1 MERFTKKAE
10 SILNNALKEA
20 REFGHTYVGSEH
32 LLLAICEEESCTAA
46 EMLAAHGLS
55 TERLRVAILD
65 AAGSGSPFPVSAADM
80 TPRLRAIIEHAAAA
94 ALRGGAVYIGSE
106 HLLYGITEES
116 GAAAYKL
123 LAAQGIA
130 PGELHNEL
138 TVLTAPEK
146 REAGSEKE
154 KGTLSATPTLA
165 GYGHDL
171 TAAARRGL
179 LDPVIGREKESER
192 LIGILSRRQKN
203 NPCLVGEPGVG
214 KTAVVEG
221 LALLLAEGN
230 VPSSLKGKTIVSLDL
245 GSMIAGAKYR
255 GEFEERL
262 KNAMTEA
269 VAHPEIILFIDE
281 LHTIVGAGA
290 AEGAVDAANIMKP
303 ALSRGQIQVIG
314 ATTMVEY
321 RRHIEKDAA
330 LARRFQPLAVEEPTE
345 EESLRILQGLRE
357 RYERH
362 HGLRLSDAALRAA
375 VTLSRRYLP
384 DRFLPDKA
392 LDLLDETAAR
402 MHMRAET
409 QPRQLNELTHALT
422 KVGEEKEA
430 CIRAQNFEGAAAARD
445 RERQLRLEYEEKKAA
460 WQEKAATPCVGEEDI
475 AATLT
480 AWTGIPVESICE
492 EESSRLARM
501 EAELGERVIGQSE
514 AISRLSAA
522 IRRSRLGLRDPRRPV
537 GSFLFLGP
545 TGVGKTALSLALSE
559 VLFGERQ
566 ALFRIDMSEY
576 MEKHSVSRLIGAPPG
591 YVGYE
596 AGGVLTEAIRR
607 RPYSVL
613 LFDEIEK
620 AHPDVLNI
628 LLQILEDGSLTD
640 AQGKRADF
648 SNAVIIMTSNVGARE
663 THHLGFGDDGERE
676 SARAR
681 LHESLRSS
689 FRPEFLN
696 RIDDILPFKPL
707 DSEACAAIVRLLL
720 EESRTRAASAG
731 ITLEYDESAV
741 LLLAERGYD
750 KAYGARPLRR
760 RVTAEVEDPLSDRL
774 LCGSIRRGDHIFL
787 HAEGDA
793 LVFSVKNEPDLALS
807 LQE

>member
-10 SILNNALKEA
+10 SILNNALRAA
-20 REFGHTYVGSEH
+20 RELGHTYVGSEH
-32 LLLAICEEESCTAA
+32 LLLAICEEEGCTAA
-46 EMLAAHGLS
+46 GLLAAHGLS
-55 TERLRVAILD
+55 AERLRVAILD

-80 TPRLRAIIEHAAAA
+80 TPRLRAVIEHAAAA

-116 GAAAYKL
+116 GSAAYKL
-123 LAAQGIA
+123 LSSQGIA
-130 PGELHNEL
+130 PTELHTEL
-138 TVLTAPEK
+138 TPLTAPEK
-146 REAGSEKE
+146 KEEGEKD
-154 KGTLSATPTLA
+154 KGALSTTPTLA
-165 GYGHDL
+165 GYGYDL
-171 TAAARRGL
+171 VSAAKRGM
-179 LDPVIGREKESER
+179 LDPVIGREAETER

-221 LALLLAEGN
+221 LALRLAEGN
-230 VPSSLKGKTIVSLDL
+230 VPLLLRGKTIVSLDL

-262 KNAMTEA
+262 KNAMAEA

-281 LHTIVGAGA
+281 IHTIVGAGA

-303 ALSRGQIQVIG
+303 ALSRGQIQVVG
-314 ATTMVEY
+314 ATTMTEY

-330 LARRFQPLAVEEPTE
+330 LARRFQPLTVEEPTE
-345 EESLRILQGLRE
+345 EETLAILKGLRA

-362 HGLRLSDAALRAA
+362 HGLRLTDEALHAAIR
-375 VTLSRRYLP
+375 LSRRYLP

-392 LDLLDETAAR
+392 LDLIDEAAAR
-402 MHMRAET
+402 MHMRAEE
-409 QPRQLNELTHALT
+409 QPRLLHELEERMTAAAA
-422 KVGEEKEA
+422 EKEA

-445 RERQLRLEYEEKKAA
+445 REKGLRAEYEEKKEA
-460 WQEKAATPCVGEEDI
+460 WEKKTPHPGIGEAEI

-480 AWTGIPVESICE
+480 AWTGIPVENICE
-492 EESSRLARM
+492 EESSRLARL
-501 EAELGERVIGQSE
+501 ESELSHRVIGQEE
-514 AISRLSAA
+514 AVSRLSAA
-522 IRRSRLGLRDPRRPV
+522 VRRSRLGLRDPKRPI

-640 AQGKRADF
+640 SQGKRADF
-648 SNAVIIMTSNVGARE
+648 SNAVIIMTSNVGARD
-663 THHLGFGDDGERE
+663 THRLGFGEETDAAG
-676 SARAR
+676 RAR
-681 LHESLRSS
+681 LHEGLHGY
-689 FRPEFLN
+689 FRPELLN
-696 RIDDILPFKPL
+696 RIDDILPFRPL
-707 DSEACAAIVRLLL
+707 DREACQRIVRLLL
-720 EESRTRAASAG
+720 EESRTRAAAAG
-731 ITLEYDESAV
+731 IALEYDESAV
-741 LLLAERGYD
+741 ALIAKRGYD

-760 RVTAEVEDPLSDRL
+760 RVVLDVEDPLSDRL
-774 LCGSIRRGDHIFL
+774 LNGSLHRGDRVCLRAEEGELIFSRS
-787 HAEGDA
+787 E
-793 LVFSVKNEPDLALS
+793 EPAKDLAL
-807 LQE
+807 QD

>member
-10 SILNNALKEA
+10 NILNNALKEA

-32 LLLAICEEESCTAA
+32 LLLAICEEEGCTAA
-46 EMLAAHGLS
+46 GLLAAHGLS

-65 AAGSGSPFPVSAADM
+65 ASGSGSPFPVSAADM
-80 TPRLRAIIEHAAAA
+80 TPRLRAVIEHAAAA

-116 GAAAYKL
+116 GSAAYKL
-123 LAAQGIA
+123 LAAQGVA

-138 TVLTAPEK
+138 TPMTSPEK
-146 REAGSEKE
+146 REGADKE
-154 KGTLSATPTLA
+154 KNALSATPTLA
-165 GYGHDL
+165 SYGHDL
-171 TAAARRGL
+171 VAAARSGL
-179 LDPVIGREKESER
+179 IDPVIGRERETER

-221 LALLLAEGN
+221 LALLLAEGS
-230 VPSSLKGKTIVSLDL
+230 VPSSLRGKTVVSLDL
-245 GSMIAGAKYR
+245 GAMIAGAKYR

-262 KNAMTEA
+262 KNAMAEA

-281 LHTIVGAGA
+281 IHTIVGAGV

-314 ATTMVEY
+314 ATTMTEY
-321 RRHIEKDAA
+321 RRHVEKDAA

-345 EESLRILQGLRE
+345 AEALCILQGLRA

-362 HGLRLSDAALRAA
+362 HGLRLTDEALRAA

-384 DRFLPDKA
+384 DRYLPDKA
-392 LDLLDETAAR
+392 LDLIDETAAR
-402 MHMRAET
+402 IHMRAET
-409 QPRQLNELTHALT
+409 QPRLLGDMAHAISAAAA
-422 KVGEEKEA
+422 EKEA
-430 CIRAQNFEGAAAARD
+430 CIHAQNFEGAATARD
-445 RERQLRLEYEEKKAA
+445 RERRLRAEYEAKKAE
-460 WQEKAATPCVGEEDI
+460 WKEQAATPCVGEEDV

-480 AWTGIPVESICE
+480 AWTGIPVEAICE
-492 EESSRLARM
+492 EENSKLARL
-501 EAELGERVIGQSE
+501 EEELSRHVIGQEE
-514 AISRLSAA
+514 AVARLCAA
-522 IRRSRLGLRDPRRPV
+522 IRRSRLGLRDPKRPI

-559 VLFGERQ
+559 ILFGERQ
-566 ALFRIDMSEY
+566 ALFRMDMSEY

-596 AGGVLTEAIRR
+596 AGGVLTEAVRR

-640 AQGKRADF
+640 SQGKRADF
-648 SNAVIIMTSNVGARE
+648 SNAVIIMTSNVGARD
-663 THHLGFGDDGERE
+663 THHLGFGSEENTHTRAHERE
-676 SARAR
+676 E
-681 LHESLRSS
+681 LQGY
-689 FRPEFLN
+689 FRPELLN
-696 RIDDILPFKPL
+696 RIDDILPFRPL
-707 DSEACAAIVRLLL
+707 DRTACERIVRLLL
-720 EESRTRAASAG
+720 RESCARAADAG
-731 ITLEYDESAV
+731 ITLEYDEGAV
-741 LLLAERGYD
+741 SLIAKRGYD

-760 RVTAEVEDPLSDRL
+760 RVTLDIEDPLSDRL
-774 LCGSIRRGDHIFL
+774 LTGSIGRGDHVYL
-787 HAEGDA
+787 HAQGDE
-793 LVFSVKNEPDLALS
+793 LVFSVQKDEKMTPAL
-807 LQE
+807 QD